1 MSSSPLQRA
10 RPSTSAHLSSEDS
23 DDLFA
28 AASAPGP
35 GTSPGDPGAVVGPVE
50 SHGGRPL
57 RAWQSQALARYEEA
71 RPSDYLVTA
80 TPGAGKTTF
89 ALTLA
94 SRLLARREVARVVVV
109 APTDHLRT
117 QWAEAADAAGIVL
130 DPTLTNAV
138 GPVRAGTK
146 GYVTTYAQVA
156 GKPALHAARCTA
168 AKTLVVLDEVHH
180 AGDGL
185 SWGEAA
191 EEAFD
196 RAARRLCL
204 TGTPFRT
211 KPGERIPFVRYS
223 EVPDGE
229 PGELRSSAD
238 YTYGYREALR
248 DGVVRPVVFAAYT
261 GTARWRNSAGEVIAA
276 SLSEP
281 STKSVEATAWKTVL
295 DPKGQWVP
303 HVIAAVDERITH
315 LRAHGVPDAAGL
327 VLASDQDDARA
338 YAAIVKKV
346 TGHKP
351 ELILSDDPTASKK
364 IEKFG
369 TGTARIAV
377 CVRMVSEGVDV
388 PRAAVLAW
396 MTSYRTPL
404 FFAQAVG
411 RVVRSRGPHEAAT
424 VFLPAVR
431 PLLTLAAAMEEE
443 RNHVIPPP
451 AQVSDDLDPLPPRER
466 AAGETREWRAI
477 DADAQFAHVL
487 HGGRAV
493 LAGGPEL
500 TEADGEHLGLLAGM
514 LTPEQTAHLLSQRDE
529 DHRRAAAAA
538 AVQDDLFGGLGS
550 SGQGSPAGAGAGH
563 FEPDE
568 GQAGWRAAADLRREV
583 NQLVARVAS
592 RSGEPHS
599 RVHVSLRRAVP
610 GPASAS
616 ASVEVLEK
624 RRDFLLAQL

>member
-1 MSSSPLQRA
+1 MPA
-10 RPSTSAHLSSEDS
+10 EAS

-28 AASAPGP
+28 QAADEQPRDEQ
-35 GTSPGDPGAVVGPVE
+35 PGDPGAVVGPVE

-57 RAWQSQALARYEEA
+57 RAWQAQALGRYEAEK
-71 RPSDYLVTA
+71 PTDYLVTA

-168 AKTLVVLDEVHH
+168 AKTLVILDEVHH

-229 PGELRSSAD
+229 PGELRSAAD

-315 LRAHGVPDAAGL
+315 LRAHGMPDAAGL

-346 TGHKP
+346 TGTKP

-369 TGTARIAV
+369 TGTTRIAV

-431 PLLTLAAAMEEE
+431 PLLTLAASMEEE

-451 AQVSDDLDPLPPRER
+451 AEASEDLDPLPPRER
-466 AAGETREWRAI
+466 AAGETREWRAL

-493 LAGGPEL
+493 LAGSAPAEL
-500 TEADGEHLGLLAGM
+500 SEEDGEHLGLLAGM

-529 DHRRAAAAA
+529 EHRRAAAAA
-538 AVQDDLFGGLGS
+538 AVQDDLFGGLG
-550 SGQGSPAGAGAGH
+550 GDDGGGGRGAGAAGGPDSTAGR

-568 GQAGWRAAADLRREV
+568 GQAGWRAAAELRREV

-592 RSGEPHS
+592 RSGEPHA
-599 RVHVSLRRAVP
+599 RVHVALRKAVP